1 MTCRR
6 VVRSGDEHDPAEGLR
21 CVSEMSQIGIGEMGR
36 QTSRPHND
44 LLTGR
49 TVRLLELCS
58 FFPDCM
64 HFVLREQTLQLDVL
78 NGIG

>member
-21 CVSEMSQIGIGEMGR
+21 FVSEMSQIGMGEMGR

-58 FFPDCM
+58 FLPDGT
-64 HFVLREQTLQLDVL
+64 HFVPGKQTLHFDVC
-78 NGIG
+78 NAIR